1 MEAEERM
8 NTAVEARPALTVDTV
23 SRFLRLSHTF
33 FSLPL
38 VLCGLWLGA
47 GGWPSWRV
55 LLLGVVAAIGARTAA
70 MAQNRIADRAIDA
83 RNPRTREREL
93 PRGAMTLGQARAV
106 LAAGVALYLLAAGL
120 LGRLTL
126 WLAPVPLVV
135 FAGYPYLKR
144 FTPLCHF
151 GVGLALGLAP
161 LGAWIAVRQNFSGWL
176 EILPLGLFGLF
187 WVSGFDVIYATLDED
202 FDRSSGVHSLPAAL
216 GRRNALRVSA
226 LLHVLAFATLA
237 WLWRAHAWTS
247 LTLLPLAAAGIL
259 LYLEQRWS
267 RHVDLAFFRINIVIG
282 FVVAAMVAIGVFV
295 R

>member
-1 MEAEERM
+1 MS
-8 NTAVEARPALTVDTV
+8 TVLEARPALTVDTV
-23 SRFLRLSHTF
+23 SRFLRLSHTL

-55 LLLGVVAAIGARTAA
+55 LLLGVLAAVGARTAA

-83 RNPRTREREL
+83 KNPRTREREL
-93 PRGAMTLGQARAV
+93 PRGAMTLAQARAV
-106 LAAGVALYLLAAGL
+106 AVAGVGLYALAAGL

-126 WLAPVPLVV
+126 LLAPIPLLV

-151 GVGLALGLAP
+151 GVGIALGLAP
-161 LGAWIAVRQNFSGWL
+161 LGAWLAVRQSFAGWL
-176 EILPLGLFGLF
+176 EILPLGLFGVF

-202 FDRSSGVHSLPAAL
+202 FDRKSGVHSLPAAL
-216 GRRNALRVSA
+216 GRRGALRVSA
-226 LLHVLAFATLA
+226 LLHLLAFATLV
-237 WLWRAHAWTS
+237 WLWRGHDWS
-247 LTLLPLAAAGIL
+247 RLPLLPLLAAGIL
-259 LYLEQRWS
+259 LDLEQRWS

-282 FVVAAMVAIGVFV
+282 FVVAAMVGTGVFL